1 MNSIAR
7 RMMAHAIRRERRA
20 NRTYDLTVK
29 LHGSDSESTRVA
41 AAAVLEANENTL
53 GMQVIFRGYDEACR
67 RLAKN
72 LRG

>member
-7 RMMAHAIRRERRA
+7 RMMAHAIRRERRV
-20 NRTYDLTVK
+20 NRIYGLTVK

-72 LRG
+72 LRS